1 MRARSI
7 HNIHRWED
15 NDLNSKKM
23 YPGNIEYLL
32 FDRQKLF
39 LFKIK
44 ANEKP
49 I

>member
-15 NDLNSKKM
+15 NDLNS
-23 YPGNIEYLL
+23 NIEYLL